1 MKRQK
6 LFAILTAVALIFTSF
21 GCKND
26 DESDGSGDSSQ
37 PEYVG
42 KIYSAKDGKTWLK
55 IDSKDKATLAVW
67 EDGTATQSALRAAAA
82 SSGSYVFRQGKYTIS
97 IKDGKDIFSLKLE
110 WTANGKSYSYEIV
123 ADLTNGTTLANFKIN
138 GVPVAWEQK
147 TAEPTKPTEDCSS
160 SGGDS
165 SGETG
170 GTTGGGSES
179 GGSDNNK
186 VSANLIK
193 VIGGKIVGKKNTNN
207 YKGVFFEN
215 RTVILSDFYIADI
228 ETTQAEYE
236 KYCFY
241 DPDTDNPSDYKY
253 GKGDNFPAHCVS
265 WYDAV
270 VYCNLRSVA
279 EGLTPCYSMKVK
291 GTAQTDVSKWIKISS
306 NKNGKYRGPRYA
318 SDADESWESIDCDFK
333 ADGYRLPTEAE
344 WEYAARGGD
353 HSAKE
358 WDYTFS
364 GSDTAAGTEYTSH
377 TNTGLDA
384 VGWYKYNI
392 RSNGIT
398 NETISSSNSDGYG
411 AHEVKQKTANSL
423 GLYDMSGNIAEWCY
437 DWFDMHG
444 ETASG
449 TVTDPKGI
457 EKPYRNGSRVVRGGC
472 WDNDANEAATCR
484 HLGQTPSDRSNWY
497 GFRVARTIT
506 K

>member
-6 LFAILTAVALIFTSF
+6 LFAIMTAVALIFTSF

-55 IDSKDKATLAVW
+55 IDSKDEATLAVW
-67 EDGTATQSALRAAAA
+67 EDGSATQSASRAATA

-110 WTANGKSYSYEIV
+110 WTANGKSYSYYVV
-123 ADLTNGTTLANFKIN
+123 ADLTNGTTFANFKIN
-138 GVPVAWEQK
+138 GKTVDWEQK
-147 TAEPTKPTEDCSS
+147 TAAPEKPVADSS
-160 SGGDS
+160 TSGDDS

-170 GTTGGGSES
+170 GSTTGGSES

-193 VIGGKIVGKKNTNN
+193 VIGGTIVGKKNTNN

-265 WYDAV
+265 WYDTV

-291 GTAQTDVSKWIKISS
+291 GTAQTDVSKWTKISS
-306 NKNGKYRGPRYA
+306 NKNGKYRGLRYA

-377 TNTGLDA
+377 TNTGLDV

-392 RSNGIT
+392 CSNGIT
-398 NETISSSNSDGYG
+398 NETSSSKNSDGYG
-411 AHEVKQKTANSL
+411 AHEVRQKKPNSL
-423 GLYDMSGNIAEWCY
+423 GLYDMSGNVAEWCY
-437 DWFDMHG
+437 DWFDG
-444 ETASG
+444 DGRIPSG
-449 TVTDPKGI
+449 TVTDPTGI
-457 EKPYRNGSRVVRGGC
+457 EKTWRDDSRVLRGGG
-472 WDNDANEAATCR
+472 WDDDAEQMSTCI
-484 HLGQTPSDRSNWY
+484 HSGQKPSVRYNGY
-497 GFRVARTIT
+497 GFRVVRTI

>member
-55 IDSKDKATLAVW
+55 IDSKDEATLAVW
-67 EDGTATQSALRAAAA
+67 ENGTATQSASRAATA

-97 IKDGKDIFSLKLE
+97 IKDGKNIFSLKLE

-138 GVPVAWEQK
+138 GKSVDWEQK
-147 TAEPTKPTEDCSS
+147 TAEPTKPVADSS
-160 SGGDS
+160 TSGDDS

-186 VSANLIK
+186 VSANLIRVK
-193 VIGGKIVGKKNTNN
+193 GGTIVGKKNTNN

-291 GTAQTDVSKWIKISS
+291 GTAQTDVSKWTKISS

-377 TNTGLDA
+377 TNTGLDV

-392 RSNGIT
+392 CSNGIT
-398 NETISSSNSDGYG
+398 NETSSSKNSDGYG
-411 AHEVKQKTANSL
+411 AHEVRQKKPNSL
-423 GLYDMSGNIAEWCY
+423 GLYDMSGNVAEWCY
-437 DWFDMHG
+437 DWFDG
-444 ETASG
+444 DGRIPSG
-449 TVTDPKGI
+449 TVTDPTGI
-457 EKPYRNGSRVVRGGC
+457 EKTWRDDSRVLRGGG
-472 WDNDANEAATCR
+472 WDDDAEQMSTCI
-484 HLGQTPSDRSNWY
+484 HSGQKPSVRYNGY
-497 GFRVARTIT
+497 GFRVVRTI

>member
-26 DESDGSGDSSQ
+26 DESDGSGDLAQ

-55 IDSKDKATLAVW
+55 IDSKDGATLAVW
-67 EDGTATQSALRAAAA
+67 EDGTATQSASRAAAE

-138 GVPVAWEQK
+138 GKSVDWEQK
-147 TAEPTKPTEDCSS
+147 TAEPTKPTEDSSS

-186 VSANLIK
+186 VSANLIRVK
-193 VIGGKIVGKKNTNN
+193 GGTIVGKKNTNN

-291 GTAQTDVSKWIKISS
+291 GTAQTDVSKWTNISS
-306 NKNGKYRGPRYA
+306 NKNGKYRGPRYQ
-318 SDADESWESIDCDFK
+318 SDADESWESIVCNFTV
-333 ADGYRLPTEAE
+333 DGYRLPTEAE
-344 WEYAARGGD
+344 WEYAARGGNPG
-353 HSAKE
+353 AE
-358 WDYTFS
+358 AWDYTFS

-377 TNTGLDA
+377 TNTGLDV

-392 RSNGIT
+392 CSNGIT
-398 NETISSSNSDGYG
+398 NETNSSKNSDGYG
-411 AHEVKQKTANSL
+411 AHEVRQKKPNSL
-423 GLYDMSGNIAEWCY
+423 GLYDMSGNVAEWCY
-437 DWFDMHG
+437 DWFDG
-444 ETASG
+444 DGRIPSG
-449 TVTDPKGI
+449 TVTDPTGI
-457 EKPYRNGSRVVRGGC
+457 EKTWRDDSRVLRGGG
-472 WDNDANEAATCR
+472 WDDDAELMSTCIK
-484 HLGQTPSDRSNWY
+484 LGQKPSVRYNGC